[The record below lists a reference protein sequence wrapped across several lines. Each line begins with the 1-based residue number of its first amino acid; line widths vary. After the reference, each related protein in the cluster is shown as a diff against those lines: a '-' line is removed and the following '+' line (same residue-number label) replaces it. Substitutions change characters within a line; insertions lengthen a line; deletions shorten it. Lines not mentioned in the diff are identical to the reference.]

1 MNGYKALR
9 GEKTQDEF
17 TNMPIMSHLSISSVP
32 NSVTSLTNLHVIS
45 DVTDGFGLTHHVL
58 YAIFFPFLSFFFQRK
73 SLLAIMKV
81 DMDKYITI
89 IM

>member
-17 TNMPIMSHLSISSVP
+17 TNVPIMSHLSISSVP

-45 DVTDGFGLTHHVL
+45 DVTDGFGLIM
-58 YAIFFPFLSFFFQRK
+58 YYMQFFFLFFFFYLK
-73 SLLAIMKV
+73 KEFV
-81 DMDKYITI
+81 GHHKGWYG
-89 IM
+89 